1 MVDILIKNHSFIDR
15 GTSGA
20 IYGPFTWK
28 DKKCALKQILYSPD
42 KLTEEKKEEITQQRD
57 RCKALDHP
65 HLVKV
70 FEVWFPSPAL
80 YILMEYAEGRSLD
93 KILRLKDPLDPLL
106 PFPLE
111 VVEDWAL
118 QIADGMRY
126 LHSNDLVHRN
136 LKAAQGLYSTCVVK
150 SPCSK
155 GI

>member
-57 RCKALDHP
+57 RCKKLNHP

-80 YILMEYAEGRSLD
+80 YILMEYAEGKSLD
-93 KILRLKDPLDPLL
+93 KILRPKDASSPLP
-106 PFPLE
+106 PFE
-111 VVEDWAL
+111 HETVQDWAL
-118 QIADGMRY
+118 QIAVGMRY
-126 LHSNDLVHRN
+126 LHEQKLVHRN
-136 LKAAQGLYSTCVVK
+136 LM
-150 SPCSK
+150 
-155 GI
+155 